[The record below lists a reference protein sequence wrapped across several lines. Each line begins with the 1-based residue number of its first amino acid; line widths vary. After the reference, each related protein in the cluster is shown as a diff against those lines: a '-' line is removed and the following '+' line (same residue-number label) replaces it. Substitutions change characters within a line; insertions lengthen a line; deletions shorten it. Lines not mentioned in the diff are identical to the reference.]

1 MYAQMYALQKNIFP
15 PIYRHQRGISSKM
28 YAQKPSCAYIF
39 FIIIIE
45 TFIKILT
52 FICTIQKI
60 FVPLPRQ
67 TQKYTT
73 MSYMQM
79 AQLDVLN
86 LLKGISTEG
95 DYIDFRNMLA
105 RYFADK
111 AQKQIDALWDN
122 GTINEQ
128 TIEAW
133 GNERMRTPYRYA
145 IHRA

>member
-1 MYAQMYALQKNIFP
+1 MSKFLCNFAAQNQNNTL
-15 PIYRHQRGISSKM
+15 
-28 YAQKPSCAYIF
+28 
-39 FIIIIE
+39 
-45 TFIKILT
+45 
-52 FICTIQKI
+52 
-60 FVPLPRQ
+60 
-67 TQKYTT
+67 

-86 LLKGISTEG
+86 LLKGIKTDA
-95 DYIDFRNMLA
+95 DYADFRDMLA

-111 AQKQIDALWDN
+111 AQKEIDALWDK

-145 IHRA
+145 VHRS